1 MAAPLQ
7 YERLYDPHNENIVH
21 LSIKT
26 HAVKAPIGEWW
37 LSVGY
42 ELAPN
47 HIDWTQLPKI
57 RILLLFNPW
66 LKEDPVYVDTLNE
79 NELDL
84 YVLQERGEIY
94 KFLHSNTASQPQDHV
109 PWLYNQVSAGY
120 PEEKINGIIEGNWH
134 EVRDTPS
141 EFNGIQASHAKF
153 WTGSADILEKF
164 YENNLIKIGF
174 GQCWVFAGLLITM
187 LRALG
192 IPSRPVTVSFA
203 GVDFDKD
210 LTIDYELSWWWGTLK
225 PKDDKNYKWNFHVW
239 VQASMQRPEMGSYYS
254 GWQEVDP
261 TYARGP
267 VSQRSLKKSEINST
281 DLAYFYAAVNG
292 DEAVWQSGEV
302 ISTKTDK

>member
-1 MAAPLQ
+1 
-7 YERLYDPHNENIVH
+7 
-21 LSIKT
+21 
-26 HAVKAPIGEWW
+26 VKAPIGEWW

-42 ELAPN
+42 ELAPI
-47 HIDWTQLPKI
+47 HIEWSHLPKI